1 MNDAQS
7 RMLNRLGRML
17 VLVTCFCMAGLA
29 GAAGYPNQP
38 VRLLVGFPPGGPT
51 DLMSREL
58 AKGLQELWRQSVL
71 VENKPGA
78 ASQIA
83 AVAAARAAPDGYTL
97 FLGTDTPIV
106 VLPFLRNK
114 LDYDPLADLKPIA
127 MVGSIRLVLVASPAA
142 KIASYADFVAAAKAA
157 PGRLNYASNG
167 VGAGLHIAMERLQ
180 RIEDIRLNHVPY
192 KGSGPALVDML
203 GGQISLMWD
212 TVPSS
217 LPHLQSGKLVALA
230 AGGLQRSPQLAGVPT
245 VAELGHPG
253 FDVDLWMGVMGPAAM
268 PAPIVRE
275 IEQSIAKLLQTKSF
289 VDRLL
294 ERGFGVQYA
303 DGAAFSSRVRAEY
316 ARNEALFSSLGI
328 RKE

>member
-1 MNDAQS
+1 MKDAKG
-7 RMLNRLGRML
+7 RMMKCFGRML
-17 VLVTCFCMAGLA
+17 ALVASLC
-29 GAAGYPNQP
+29 AAGYVSAADYPSQP
-38 VRLLVGFPPGGPT
+38 VRLIVGFPPGGPT

-97 FLGTDTPIV
+97 LLGTDTPIV

-114 LDYDPLADLKPIA
+114 LEYDPLADLKPIA

-142 KIASYADFVAAAKAA
+142 KLSSYGEFVAAAKAA

-180 RIEDIRLNHVPY
+180 RLEGIRLNHVPY

-217 LPHLQSGKLVALA
+217 LPHLKSGKLVALA
-230 AGGLQRSPQLAGVPT
+230 AGGLQRSPQLPDVPT
-245 VAELGHPG
+245 VAERGHPG
-253 FDVDLWMGVMGPAAM
+253 FDADLWMGVMGPAGT
-268 PAPIVRE
+268 PAPVVRE
-275 IEQSIAKLLQTKSF
+275 IEQSVAKLLQTKAF

-303 DGAAFSSRVRAEY
+303 DGAAFSARIRADY
-316 ARNEALFSSLGI
+316 SRNEALFSTLGI

>member
-1 MNDAQS
+1 M
-7 RMLNRLGRML
+7 
-17 VLVTCFCMAGLA
+17 
-29 GAAGYPNQP
+29 
-38 VRLLVGFPPGGPT
+38 
-51 DLMSREL
+51 
-58 AKGLQELWRQSVL
+58 
-71 VENKPGA
+71 
-78 ASQIA
+78 
-83 AVAAARAAPDGYTL
+83 
-97 FLGTDTPIV
+97 

-127 MVGSIRLVLVASPAA
+127 MAGSIRLVLVASPAA
-142 KIASYADFVAAAKAA
+142 KISSYAEFVAAAKAA

-180 RIEDIRLNHVPY
+180 RVEGIRLNHVPY

-230 AGGLQRSPQLAGVPT
+230 AGGLQPSPQLPGGPT

-253 FDVDLWMGVMGPAAM
+253 FDVDLWIGGKWVRRHAGAGRARNRAKRREAASDQGVRGPAAR
-268 PAPIVRE
+268 ARLRRAVRRRRRVLG
-275 IEQSIAKLLQTKSF
+275 AHP
-289 VDRLL
+289 
-294 ERGFGVQYA
+294 RGLFG
-303 DGAAFSSRVRAEY
+303 
-316 ARNEALFSSLGI
+316 NKALFSSLGI

>member
-1 MNDAQS
+1 MKDAK
-7 RMLNRLGRML
+7 GRML
-17 VLVTCFCMAGLA
+17 KRFGRMLALVASLCAAGLVS
-29 GAAGYPNQP
+29 AAGYPNQP

-58 AKGLQELWRQSVL
+58 AKGLQDLWRQSVL

-114 LDYDPLADLKPIA
+114 LDYDPLADLKPVA

-142 KIASYADFVAAAKAA
+142 KVSSYAEFVAAAKAA

-180 RIEDIRLNHVPY
+180 RLEDIRLNHVPY

-230 AGGLQRSPQLAGVPT
+230 AGGLQRSPQLPGVPT

-253 FDVDLWMGVMGPAAM
+253 FDVDLWMGVMGPAGM
-268 PAPIVRE
+268 PAPVVRE
-275 IEQSIAKLLQTKSF
+275 IEQSVAKLLQTKAF

-303 DGAAFSSRVRAEY
+303 DGAAFSARIRAEY